1 MMLSTSELCFKG
13 KFFLS
18 ARKPISILRKIEH
31 VKFSDLSFPALP
43 GGRLYNLAGW
53 LMLLCQLTAFRAVAQ
68 LSASRPN
75 IVMIV
80 GDDMRYDSFEPT
92 GGPLWLAAPSIN
104 RIADEGVNFQ
114 YYFCVFSL
122 CTPARSSMMTGLYA
136 HSNGSVDGE
145 TPYYPYL
152 PTIASILDTAGYHTA
167 MVGKYGVYF
176 VPQPGW
182 DYWMGRTKVAH
193 GDYTDQTF
201 NVNGVIKKIDGNVTQ
216 VINDTSYKIIAE
228 IDTPFFVYVG
238 HQAPHQPAVALQVSE
253 GIYGNQQMPVPSN
266 FEAYDNHYPSFLY
279 DNIPPLT
286 ENVLKDDL
294 ENYYECITDID
305 RNVEDIFNAL
315 TARNLLDNT
324 LFLFTA
330 DNGYLYGEHNL
341 KGKDLPYDPSIRL
354 PMFIRYPAWF
364 TSNTIVDGPMGL
376 NTDIVP
382 TLLEAAGIDA
392 TPYHFQGV
400 SLNQLAN
407 GTLQRDMFYYENIKY
422 TDVAGG
428 ILPSMRTI
436 RSKAYK
442 YNWYQCS
449 EQTEEFFNL
458 QNDPDENYNLIA
470 SPAYAGLVNTYRHLL
485 DSMRIATH
493 DTLSA
498 DSVIQPCHLVKN
510 RQVDEVVV
518 LENTL
523 PIYEIANN
531 PFKERMMVRLNDVE
545 AGPVQL
551 ALYNQIGQLIS
562 AQTTTIIEGK
572 TSTLYFDTVDLS
584 SGIYFLHA
592 IQQGRRQGEFVV
604 RE

>member
-1 MMLSTSELCFKG
+1 MNCSGL
-13 KFFLS
+13 
-18 ARKPISILRKIEH
+18 I
-31 VKFSDLSFPALP
+31 FPALP
-43 GGRLYNLAGW
+43 CKSRSCFL
-53 LMLLCQLTAFRAVAQ
+53 
-68 LSASRPN
+68 LSASVLCLLLAAFTAGAQPLSPRPN

-92 GGPLWLAAPSIN
+92 GGPVWLNAPSIS
-104 RIADEGVNFQ
+104 RIANEGANFQ

-136 HSNGSVDGE
+136 HSNGSIDGE

-152 PTIASILDTAGYHTA
+152 PTIASILDSVGYHTA

-201 NVNGVIKKIDGNVTQ
+201 NVNGIIKKIDGNVTQ
-216 VINDTSYKIIAE
+216 VINDTSYKVIAE
-228 IDTPFFVYVG
+228 IDTPFLVYVG
-238 HQAPHQPAVALQVSE
+238 HQAPHQPAVALQESE

-266 FEAYDNHYPSFLY
+266 FDAYDDHYPSFLY
-279 DNIPPLT
+279 ENIPPLT

-294 ENYYECITDID
+294 ENYYECVTDID

-315 TARNLLDNT
+315 TARNMLDNT
-324 LFLFTA
+324 LFLFTS

-341 KGKDLPYDPSIRL
+341 KGKDLPYEPSMRL

-364 TSNTIVDGPMGL
+364 AANTLVSEPMGL
-376 NTDIVP
+376 NTDIAP

-392 TPYHFQGV
+392 APYHFQGV
-400 SLNQLAN
+400 SLNQLAT
-407 GTLQRDMFYYENIKY
+407 GAALRDMIYYENIKY
-422 TDVAGG
+422 TDIAGG
-428 ILPSMRTI
+428 ILPSMRTV

-458 QNDPDENYNLIA
+458 ITDPDENTNLIA
-470 SPAYAGLVNTYRHLL
+470 SPAYANLVNTYRHLL

-498 DSVIQPCHLVKN
+498 DSVIQPCYLVKN
-510 RQVDEVVV
+510 RQVGDWEIV
-518 LENTL
+518 ENTL
-523 PIYEIANN
+523 PIFEIANN
-531 PFKERMMVRLNDVE
+531 PFKEILMVRLN
-545 AGPVQL
+545 AAATGPVQM
-551 ALYNQIGQLIS
+551 ALYNQIGQLIHT
-562 AQTTTIIEGK
+562 QTTTIVEGK
-572 TSTLYFDTVDLS
+572 SSVLYFDTADLPP
-584 SGIYFLHA
+584 GIFFLHA
-592 IQQGRRQGEFVV
+592 IQHGRKQGEFIV